1 MMICWRLSLQPT
13 MLGLTC
19 LKEYHSWCHK
29 HQDFS
34 RQTLVVGLSAIATET
49 EQMAGFGYGM
59 HFFCPKPTNTDVLA
73 KILECAQ
80 ENHTREDI
88 IAAVI
93 KSTMEFTS
101 GIRHPPNA
109 P

>member
-1 MMICWRLSLQPT
+1 MICWRLSLQPT

-88 IAAVI
+88 IAAII